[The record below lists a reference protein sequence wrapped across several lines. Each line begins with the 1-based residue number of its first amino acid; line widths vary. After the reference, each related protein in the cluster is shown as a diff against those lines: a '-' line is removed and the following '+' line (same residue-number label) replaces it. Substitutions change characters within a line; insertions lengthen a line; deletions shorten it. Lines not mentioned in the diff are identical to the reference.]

1 MKTVLLC
8 GGFGTRL
15 SEETS
20 LVPKPM
26 IQIGDMPIML
36 HIMNIYSKFGYNEFV
51 LALGFKAEVI
61 KEYFL
66 NFYALRND
74 FRINLQDGSL
84 NYIKE
89 NKNNWIIDLVDTGL
103 SSMTGG
109 RLARLKNQVGNKT
122 FMLTYGDGVSD
133 LDINKL
139 ISFHKSHGKLAT
151 FTAVHPPSRFG
162 VIEMDGD
169 LVTSFKE
176 KPQTEAGWINGGFF
190 IFEPGVFDYLQD
202 GDQTILERAPLENL
216 AKNGQLMAYKHHGFW
231 QCMDTLRD
239 KLYLNKLWSSGD
251 APWK

>member
-1 MKTVLLC
+1 VKTVLLC